1 MRYVIMVILSFIIG
15 YILGG
20 LCKSKSNSSDDKYGM
35 TWRHA
40 PRQQPSKRPEPIKKK

>member
-20 LCKSKSNSSDDKYGM
+20 LCKNNSSNDKYGM
-35 TWRHA
+35 AWRHV
-40 PRQQPSKRPEPIKKK
+40 PSQQSSKRPEPIKKK

>member
-20 LCKSKSNSSDDKYGM
+20 LCKSNSSGVRYGA

>member
-20 LCKSKSNSSDDKYGM
+20 LCKNNSSDDKYGM
-35 TWRHA
+35 TSRHT